1 MLSPVRSR
9 LGASRTACLLITC
22 VSACVEH
29 LDPAPAADSSTTDEM
44 TTSESSEGASGATL
58 PDDAASAGT
67 TGSDSDDPGDQGEAS
82 DSAGMPACMGA
93 CAEVPAGWIGPVVI
107 AEGPADEP
115 TLACAGAFGAHAFT
129 RYADF
134 RAPAAECGCTCGAA
148 LGTSCPDAS
157 LIQTSAN
164 CLVSEDTITL
174 EQGCNDVPNVAG
186 EDWRVSIPAP
196 QGGACAADA
205 TAVVPPVELGRHIVA
220 CGPTHG
226 ATAGCGADET
236 CVPVP
241 DDGAP
246 WCVWA
251 EGEQA
256 CPDGFPARQF
266 AFGDVDDT
274 RGCTACSCG
283 EPEGECDMGAVFLT
297 GLNNACGVI
306 QGSPFLALDPGEC
319 GHFGGNLLSVDVSQA
334 PAPDVACE
342 PSIVQPMGSV
352 VATDTV
358 TVCCSA

>member
-1 MLSPVRSR
+1 MLSPARSR
-9 LGASRTACLLITC
+9 LDAARTICLVITC

-29 LDPAPAADSSTTDEM
+29 FDPVAGGDSSSTGEM
-44 TTSESSEGASGATL
+44 TTSESSEAASGSTV
-58 PDDAASAGT
+58 PDDGASAGMT
-67 TGSDSDDPGDQGEAS
+67 DSAEPGEGS

-93 CAEVPAGWIGPVVI
+93 CAEIPAGWVGPVVI
-107 AEGPADEP
+107 AEGASDEP
-115 TLACAGAFGAHAFT
+115 TRACAGAFGAHAFA

-134 RAPAAECGCTCGAA
+134 RAPAAECGCSCGEA

-157 LIQTSAN
+157 LIQTSAH

-186 EDWRVSIPAP
+186 EDWRVSVPAP
-196 QGGACAADA
+196 QGGACAAEA
-205 TAVVPPVELGRHIVA
+205 TAVVPPVGLGRHIVA

-226 ATAGCGADET
+226 ATRGCGADET
-236 CVPVP
+236 CVPAS

-251 EGEQA
+251 EGEMA

-274 RGCTACSCG
+274 RGCTQCSCG
-283 EPEGECDMGAVFLT
+283 EPEGDCDMGAVFLT
-297 GLNNACGVI
+297 GLDNACGVI
-306 QGSPFLALDPGEC
+306 QGSPFLALDAGEC

-334 PAPDVACE
+334 PMPDVACE
-342 PSIVQPMGSV
+342 PSIVQPTGSV
-352 VATDTV
+352 IATDTV